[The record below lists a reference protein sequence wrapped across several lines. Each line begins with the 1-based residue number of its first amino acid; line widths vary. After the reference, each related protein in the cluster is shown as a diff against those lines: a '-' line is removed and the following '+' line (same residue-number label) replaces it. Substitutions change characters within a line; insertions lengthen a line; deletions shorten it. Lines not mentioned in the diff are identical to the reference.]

1 MGATAKLPDSIP
13 VAGDLPQ
20 YMTFAAARVD
30 NGCFQLSRMML
41 AMSVDAAD
49 RRWAILSLVCLTA
62 IWSFNWIVMKNVLQ
76 YIGPFTFAASRC
88 LLGAALLLLMV
99 KSLGRS
105 LKPPPFSWTLAVAV
119 LQTCG
124 MMGMSQWALISGGA
138 GKTALLVYTMPF
150 WVVILAAVFLREQV
164 NGRQMVAII
173 VAAAGLLLVMQ
184 PWHLTGSLQSSLVAL
199 TSGLMWGASAVVAKR
214 LFQRYPNVD
223 LLSLTGWQMGIG
235 GLILALVALLRAEPP
250 VQWVPYT
257 YGALAF
263 NAVLAT
269 AMAWWLWLFILRTLS
284 AGIAGLSTL
293 AVPVGGVLFSWW
305 LLHEVPDELE
315 LIGMVLIVLALAGMS
330 VGKTGD

>member
-1 MGATAKLPDSIP
+1 
-13 VAGDLPQ
+13 
-20 YMTFAAARVD
+20 
-30 NGCFQLSRMML
+30 
-41 AMSVDAAD
+41 MSVDATG
-49 RRWAILSLVCLTA
+49 RHWAILSLVCLTA
-62 IWSFNWIVMKNVLQ
+62 IWSFNWIVMKNVLL

-88 LLGAALLLLMV
+88 VLGAALLLVMV
-99 KSLGRS
+99 RCMGRS
-105 LKPPPFSWTLAVAV
+105 LKPPPLDWTLAIAI

-150 WVVILAAVFLREQV
+150 WVVILAAVFLRERV
-164 NGRQMVAII
+164 NGRQTIAII

-184 PWHLTGSLQSSLVAL
+184 PWHLAGTLQSSLVAL

-214 LFQRYPNVD
+214 FFQRHPEVD
-223 LLSLTGWQMGIG
+223 LLSLTGWQMAIG
-235 GLILALVALLRAEPP
+235 GLILTAVALLRAEPP

-269 AMAWWLWLFILRTLS
+269 AMAWGLWLFILRTLS

-305 LLHEVPDELE
+305 LLHEVPDQLE

-330 VGKTGD
+330 MGKSGD